1 MSSPELVPGLAG
13 IPAAESS
20 VSFIDGQAGVLEYR
34 GYPIEELSAHS
45 TYEEV
50 AWLLLYGELPTSEE
64 LAAFE
69 ADLARLRVLPEGLVR
84 AVQALPRDGHPMQ
97 ALQAALATL
106 GMVCPKVDLRDAA
119 SKDEAA
125 RRVIAVTPVLV
136 ALFERVRAG
145 KDYVAPREDLSTAAN
160 FLWCLDGEEPAEIA
174 SKTLDCALILHA
186 EHTMNASTFACRVV
200 ASTENDPYTSCSG
213 AVGALFGPLHGGAN
227 ERVLN
232 QLATISGVDGVEAW
246 YEEKAATKS
255 KVMGFGHRVYKTK
268 DPRAKNLQVLAIKLF
283 DELGS
288 TPKYDV
294 ALKLEEVVTAKLGE
308 RGIYPNVDFF
318 SGLVYEKL
326 GLSTDVFTPIFAMA
340 RVSGYCAHWLEQ
352 HQDNKLFRPGQ
363 IYKGERQRGYTPI
376 DAR

>member
-1 MSSPELVPGLAG
+1 
-13 IPAAESS
+13 

-34 GYPIEELSAHS
+34 GYPIEDLSAHS
-45 TYEEV
+45 TFEEV
-50 AWLLLYGELPTSEE
+50 AWLLLYGELPTSDE
-64 LAAFE
+64 LASFE
-69 ADLARLRVLPEGLVR
+69 ADLGRLRVLPPALVKM
-84 AVQALPRDGHPMQ
+84 VQAFPATGHPMQ
-97 ALQAALATL
+97 ALQASLAAL
-106 GMVCPKVDLRDAA
+106 GMVSPKVDLRDAA

-145 KDYVAPREDLSTAAN
+145 KEYVAPRTDLSTAAN

-232 QLATISGVDGVEAW
+232 QLSTIDGVDAVESW
-246 YEEKAATKS
+246 YEAKAESKA

-268 DPRAKNLQVLAIKLF
+268 DPRAKNLQVLAVKLF
-283 DELGS
+283 EELGS

-294 ALKLEEVVTAKLGE
+294 ALKLEEVVTAKLGG

-326 GLSTDVFTPIFAMA
+326 GLNTDVFTPIFAMA
-340 RVSGYCAHWLEQ
+340 RVAGYCAHWLEQ
-352 HQDNKLFRPGQ
+352 HEDNKLFRPAQ
-363 IYKGERQRGYTPI
+363 IYVGERERSYAPI
-376 DAR
+376 SER

>member
-34 GYPIEELSAHS
+34 GYPIEDLSAHS
-45 TYEEV
+45 TFEEV
-50 AWLLLYGELPTSEE
+50 AWLLLYGELPSAAE
-64 LAAFE
+64 LEAFK
-69 ADLARLRVLPEGLVR
+69 ADLGRLRSIPEDLVR
-84 AVQALPRDGHPMQ
+84 TVQSFPRTGHPMQ
-97 ALQAALATL
+97 ALQAALAAL
-106 GMVCPKVDLRDAA
+106 GMVSSKVDLKDEA

-145 KDYVAPREDLSTAAN
+145 KEFVEPRAELSQAAN
-160 FLWCLDGEEPAEIA
+160 FLWCLDGEEPADIA
-174 SKTLDCALILHA
+174 VRTLDCALILHA

-200 ASTENDPYTSCSG
+200 ASTETDAYTSCSA

-227 ERVLN
+227 ERVLK
-232 QLATISGVDGVEAW
+232 QLGSIDGVGNVEAW
-246 YEEKAATKS
+246 YEKKAAAKE

-268 DPRAKNLQVLAIKLF
+268 DPRAKNLQTLATQLF
-283 DELGS
+283 AELGT
-288 TPKYDV
+288 TPKFDL
-294 ALKLEEVVTAKLGE
+294 ALKLEQVVTEKLGE

-326 GLSTDVFTPIFAMA
+326 GLQPDVFTPIFAMA
-340 RVSGYCAHWLEQ
+340 RVAGYCAHWLEQ
-352 HQDNKLFRPGQ
+352 HEDNKLFRPAQ
-363 IYKGERQRGYTPI
+363 IYTGHRERSYVPLSER
-376 DAR
+376 